1 VGSGGGPAPTSH
13 QTGRHIGR
21 GYGVER
27 REVSLGIDLGTSGV
41 KVALVDAQ
49 GTPLAVAHRPFA
61 VSSPHH
67 GWAETPPAQWAA
79 ATREAVAEVL
89 SQCPD
94 VRVMAVGIDGQM
106 HGVVL
111 VRGATPVRDA
121 ILWPDSRAV
130 AELALWRAVPEAV
143 RATLAN
149 PLTAGMAGPVLAWL
163 ARHEPEAIQ
172 AADTMVAPKDW
183 LRMQLVPGEPVTDP
197 SDASAT
203 LLWDVVADDWCAPV
217 VAAAGIEAR
226 LLPHVWPS
234 TAPIGTLAQAEASA
248 WGLPVGIPVSVG
260 CGDAAATLVGA
271 SPGSDQLIVTVG
283 TGIQVIS
290 PRTKPQ
296 PDAMPS
302 HHTFASATGDYYA
315 MAAPMN
321 GGLALARVREVVCAG
336 WAELYGSLDSDP
348 DEVGSVVFLPY
359 FAAERLPRPVPSGS
373 AGWHGLGLDSGRNT
387 LLRSSLESVAF
398 LTRRAVATLPGSAV
412 AELRLVGG
420 GTRDRRFQQLLADVL
435 GRSVQRCRA
444 ENVTALGAARLGW
457 AAFGHEV
464 TGAEMEL
471 EDPVDPSETFD
482 YDPRFDRFQELT
494 EELVS

>member
-1 VGSGGGPAPTSH
+1 
-13 QTGRHIGR
+13 
-21 GYGVER
+21 
-27 REVSLGIDLGTSGV
+27 
-41 KVALVDAQ
+41 
-49 GTPLAVAHRPFA
+49 
-61 VSSPHH
+61 
-67 GWAETPPAQWAA
+67 
-79 ATREAVAEVL
+79 
-89 SQCPD
+89 
-94 VRVMAVGIDGQM
+94 MAVGIDGQM

-111 VRGATPVRDA
+111 VRGATAVRDA

-163 ARHEPEAIQ
+163 TRHEREAIE

-183 LRMQLVPGEPVTDP
+183 LRMQLVSGEPVTDP

-234 TAPIGTLAQAEASA
+234 TASIGTLAQAEASA

-271 SPGSDQLIVTVG
+271 SPGSGQLIVTVG

-290 PRTKPQ
+290 PRAKPE

-321 GGLALARVREVVCAG
+321 AGLALARVREVVCAG

-348 DEVGSVVFLPY
+348 DGVGSVVFLPY

-373 AGWHGLGLDSGRNT
+373 AGWHGLGLSSGRNT

-435 GRSVQRCRA
+435 GRPVRRCRA

>member
-1 VGSGGGPAPTSH
+1 MD
-13 QTGRHIGR
+13 
-21 GYGVER
+21 R
-27 REVSLGIDLGTSGV
+27 REASLGIDLGTSGV
-41 KVALVDAQ
+41 KVVLVNTQ
-49 GTPLAVAHRPFA
+49 GAVLAAAARSFA
-61 VSSPHH
+61 VSSPCP
-67 GWAETPPAQWAA
+67 GWAETPPAQWAEA
-79 ATREAVAEVL
+79 ARAAVAEVL

-94 VRVMAVGIDGQM
+94 VRVVTVGIDGQM

-121 ILWPDSRAV
+121 VLWPDSRADT
-130 AELALWRAVPEAV
+130 ELALWRAVPEAV
-143 RATLAN
+143 RAALAN
-149 PLTAGMAGPVLAWL
+149 PLTAGMAGPVLAWR
-163 ARHEPEAIQ
+163 ARHEPEAIW
-172 AADTMVAPKDW
+172 AADSMVAPKDW
-183 LRMQLVPGEPVTDP
+183 LRMHLVPGEPVTDP

-203 LLWDVVADDWCAPV
+203 LLWDVVANDWCAPV

-226 LLPHVWPS
+226 LLPYVWPS
-234 TAPIGTLAQAEASA
+234 TAPVGMLAPAEASS
-248 WGLPVGIPVSVG
+248 WGLPAGIPVSVG

-283 TGIQVIS
+283 TGIQVLS
-290 PRTKPQ
+290 PGTEPR
-296 PDAMPS
+296 PDAMPR

-321 GGLALARVREVVCAG
+321 GGLALARVGEVVGAG

-348 DEVGSVVFLPY
+348 GAVGSVVFLLY
-359 FAAERLPRPVPSGS
+359 FAAERLPRPVPAGS
-373 AGWHGLGLDSGRNT
+373 AGWHGLGLDSDRNT
-387 LLRSSLESVAF
+387 LLRSALESVAF
-398 LTRRAVATLPGSAV
+398 LIRRAVATLPGSAV

-435 GRSVQRCRA
+435 GRPVQRCCA

>member
-1 VGSGGGPAPTSH
+1 V
-13 QTGRHIGR
+13 QGR
-21 GYGVER
+21 EA
-27 REVSLGIDLGTSGV
+27 SLGIDLGTSGV

-49 GTPLAVAHRPFA
+49 GFAVAVASRPFA
-61 VSSPHH
+61 VRSPQP
-67 GWAETPPAQWAA
+67 GWAETPPSIWAA
-79 ATREAVAEVL
+79 AARAAVAEVL

-94 VRVMAVGIDGQM
+94 VRVVAVGIDGQM

-111 VRGATPVRDA
+111 VRGATPVRNA
-121 ILWPDSRAV
+121 ILWPDSRAS
-130 AELALWRAVPEAV
+130 AELALWRALPETI
-143 RATLAN
+143 RASLAN
-149 PLTAGMAGPVLAWL
+149 PLTAGMPGPVLAWL
-163 ARHEPEAIQ
+163 TRHEPEAIK

-203 LLWDVVADDWCAPV
+203 LLWDVVANDWCAPV

-234 TAPIGTLAQAEASA
+234 TVPAGTLALAEASV
-248 WGLPVGIPVSVG
+248 WGLPAGIPVSVG

-290 PRTKPQ
+290 PGINPEPQ
-296 PDAMPS
+296 ATPL

-321 GGLALARVREVVCAG
+321 GGLALARVCEVSGVG
-336 WAELYGSLDSDP
+336 WAELYGSLDTDP

-373 AGWHGLGLDSGRNT
+373 AGWRGLGLGTGRDAV
-387 LLRSSLESVAF
+387 LRSALESMAF
-398 LTRRAVATLPGSAV
+398 LTRRAVATLPGTAV
-412 AELRLVGG
+412 DELRLVGG
-420 GTRDRRFQQLLADVL
+420 GTQDPRFQQLLADVL
-435 GRSVQRCRA
+435 GRPVRRCRT
-444 ENVTALGAARLGW
+444 ENITALGAARLGW
-457 AAFGHEV
+457 VAQGHQV
-464 TGAEMEL
+464 TGAQMEL
-471 EDPVDPSETFD
+471 EDALTPTATFD

>member
-1 VGSGGGPAPTSH
+1 VD
-13 QTGRHIGR
+13 
-21 GYGVER
+21 R
-27 REVSLGIDLGTSGV
+27 REASLGIDLGTSGV

-49 GTPLAVAHRPFA
+49 GTALAAAARPFA
-61 VSSPHH
+61 VRSPRP

-79 ATREAVAEVL
+79 AARAAVAEVL

-106 HGVVL
+106 HGMVL

-121 ILWPDSRAV
+121 VLWPDSRAD
-130 AELALWRAVPEAV
+130 AELALWRVVPEAV
-143 RATLAN
+143 RAALAN

-203 LLWDVVADDWCAPV
+203 LLWDVVASDWCAPV

-226 LLPHVWPS
+226 LLPRVWPS
-234 TAPIGTLAQAEASA
+234 TAPVGTLAPAEASS
-248 WGLPVGIPVSVG
+248 WGLPAGIPVSVG
-260 CGDAAATLVGA
+260 CADAAATLVGA
-271 SPGSDQLIVTVG
+271 SPVSDQLIVTVG
-283 TGIQVIS
+283 TGIQVLS
-290 PRTKPQ
+290 PGTEPR
-296 PDAMPS
+296 PDAAPR

-321 GGLALARVREVVCAG
+321 AGLALARVGEVVGAG

-348 DEVGSVVFLPY
+348 GAVGSVVFLPY
-359 FAAERLPRPVPSGS
+359 FAAERLPRPVPAGS

-387 LLRSSLESVAF
+387 LLRSALESVAF
-398 LTRRAVATLPGSAV
+398 LTRRAVATLPGSGV

-435 GRSVQRCRA
+435 GRPVRRCRT

-457 AAFGHEV
+457 VAHGHEI
-464 TGAEMEL
+464 TGAGMEL
-471 EDPVDPSETFD
+471 EDVLTPSATFD

-494 EELVS
+494 EELVG

>member
-1 VGSGGGPAPTSH
+1 VVTSAGEI
-13 QTGRHIGR
+13 GRHIGR

-41 KVALVDAQ
+41 KVVLVDAQ
-49 GTPLAVAHRPFA
+49 GTPLAVANRPFA
-61 VSSPHH
+61 VRSPHP

-79 ATREAVAEVL
+79 ATREAVAALL

-106 HGVVL
+106 HGLVL
-111 VRGATPVRDA
+111 VRGASPVRDA
-121 ILWPDSRAV
+121 ILWPDSRAN
-130 AELALWRAVPEAV
+130 AELALWQAAPETA

-163 ARHEPEAIQ
+163 TRHEPEAIE

-203 LLWDVVADDWCAPV
+203 LLWDVVADDWSAPV
-217 VAAAGIEAR
+217 VAAARIDSR
-226 LLPHVWPS
+226 LLPRVWPS
-234 TAPIGTLAQAEASA
+234 TAPVGTLAQAEASS
-248 WGLPVGIPVSVG
+248 WGLPAGIPVSVG

-271 SPGSDQLIVTVG
+271 IPAVDQLIVTVG
-283 TGIQVIS
+283 TGIQVLS
-290 PRTKPQ
+290 PGTEPR
-296 PDAMPS
+296 PDALPR

-321 GGLALARVREVVCAG
+321 GGLALARVREVVGAG
-336 WAELYGSLDSDP
+336 WAELYGSLDSEP
-348 DEVGSVVFLPY
+348 GAVGSVAFLPY

-387 LLRSSLESVAF
+387 LLRSALESVAF
-398 LTRRAVATLPGSAV
+398 LTRRAVATLPRTAV
-412 AELRLVGG
+412 AELRLAGG

-435 GRSVQRCRA
+435 GRPVQRCRT

-457 AAFGHEV
+457 VAHGQDV
-464 TGAEMEL
+464 KGALMEL
-471 EDPVDPSETFD
+471 EDAVTPNATFD

-494 EELVS
+494 EELVG

>member
-1 VGSGGGPAPTSH
+1 MD
-13 QTGRHIGR
+13 
-21 GYGVER
+21 R
-27 REVSLGIDLGTSGV
+27 REASLGIDLGTSGV

-49 GTPLAVAHRPFA
+49 GTVLAGAARPFA
-61 VSSPHH
+61 VRSPRP
-67 GWAETPPAQWAA
+67 GWAQTPPAHWATA
-79 ATREAVAEVL
+79 ARAAVAQVL

-94 VRVMAVGIDGQM
+94 VQVMAVGIDGQM

-111 VRGATPVRDA
+111 VRGAAPVRDA
-121 ILWPDSRAV
+121 VLWPDSRAD
-130 AELALWRAVPEAV
+130 AELALWRAVPQAV

-163 ARHEPEAIQ
+163 ARHEPGAIA

-226 LLPHVWPS
+226 LLPRVWPS
-234 TAPIGTLAQAEASA
+234 TAPAGTLAPAEASS
-248 WGLPVGIPVSVG
+248 WGLPAGIPVSVG

-271 SPGSDQLIVTVG
+271 DPAPDQLIVTVG
-283 TGIQVIS
+283 TGIQVLS
-290 PRTKPQ
+290 PGTEPRA
-296 PDAMPS
+296 DAIPR

-315 MAAPMN
+315 MVAPMN
-321 GGLALARVREVVCAG
+321 GGLALGRVREMVGAG

-348 DEVGSVVFLPY
+348 RAVGSAVFLPY
-359 FAAERLPRPVPSGS
+359 FAAERLPRPVPAGS

-387 LLRSSLESVAF
+387 LLRSALESLAF

-412 AELRLVGG
+412 TELRLVGG

-435 GRSVQRCRA
+435 GRPVRRCRT

-457 AAFGHEV
+457 AALGHEL
-464 TGAEMEL
+464 TGAGMEL
-471 EDPVDPSETFD
+471 EDAVDPSGTFD
-482 YDPRFDRFQELT
+482 YGPRFDRFQQLT
-494 EELVS
+494 EELAG